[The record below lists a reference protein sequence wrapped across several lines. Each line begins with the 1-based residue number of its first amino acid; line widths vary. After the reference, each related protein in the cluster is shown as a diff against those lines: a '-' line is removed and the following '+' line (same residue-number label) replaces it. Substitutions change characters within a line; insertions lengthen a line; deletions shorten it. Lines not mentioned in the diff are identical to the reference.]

1 MVQETLEQIEILVAD
16 AATTVESLI
25 AQLGKIQQDFGSN
38 VWITPRDAAFSQINI
53 TRGVDQKSLHDISFS
68 LQTPLPLAGFLER
81 YPSATELVGEDDA
94 PIQWVST
101 ADFSDKPYLVRVLAD
116 TRLDEVSRIT
126 LMRDIRL

>member
-1 MVQETLEQIEILVAD
+1 
-16 AATTVESLI
+16 
-25 AQLGKIQQDFGSN
+25 
-38 VWITPRDAAFSQINI
+38 
-53 TRGVDQKSLHDISFS
+53 VDQKSLHDISFS
-68 LQTPLPLAGFLER
+68 LQTPLPLAKFLER
-81 YPSATELVGEDDA
+81 YPSASELVGEDDA